1 MLNRF
6 TLVSLRRAAL
16 TVRENSDKRDL
27 CLFDDEQA
35 QAVQTLIGLLPDV
48 LALCDLALEPADG
61 ADFWG
66 KSNQQSGSDGH
77 IPDGT
82 TASAWFKPRDIEG
95 I

>member
-1 MLNRF
+1 MLNRS

-35 QAVQTLIGLLPDV
+35 QAVQTLIGLLPEV

-61 ADFWG
+61 TDFFDRTH
-66 KSNQQSGSDGH
+66 QQYGSDGH
-77 IPDGT
+77 IPAGT
-82 TASAWFKPRDIEG
+82 TSSAWFEPRTTEG
-95 I
+95 